1 MALKTLKFNL
11 PDGKV
16 INVDLEETV
25 TVKAFMEQ
33 LKVREILDANGSFE
47 VQKIDGS
54 PISEQ
59 NTFGLLQSNEFNI
72 RDLNS
77 VPISTPQSSVPI
89 LAPIG
94 IPSVP
99 QYFHQLGILVLDGS
113 GSMTEKAAG
122 NSTKAK
128 EVNAAVM
135 ELFNRLN
142 GSRVKQNF
150 SFACIKFDE
159 AATVS
164 LQPTPFNFN
173 QLMNENFDPT
183 TGKGG
188 GTQISEGLKEANK
201 LADNFLNSA
210 PSGGVPHKVLILLMS
225 DGMCF
230 SPQTTKSIA
239 NSLKSNPKIQIACAY
254 FGTVG
259 SKNDINAQNV
269 LKDVSTDSS
278 TYYTTVYEGEALRA
292 FFERSISQSAGIKIE

>member
-11 PDGKV
+11 PDGNV
-16 INVDLEETV
+16 INVDLEETF
-25 TVKAFMEQ
+25 TVKALMEH
-33 LKVREILDANGSFE
+33 LRVEEILDANGNFE

-54 PISEQ
+54 PILEQ
-59 NTFGLLQSNEFNI
+59 NTFALLQSNEFNI

-77 VPISTPQSSVPI
+77 VPISNPQLSVPI
-89 LAPIG
+89 FAPVG

-99 QYFHQLGILVLDGS
+99 RFFHQLGLLVLDGS
-113 GSMTEKAAG
+113 GSMTEKAAR

-128 EVNAAVM
+128 EVNAAVI

-142 GSRVKQNF
+142 VSRVKQNF
-150 SFACIKFDE
+150 SFACIKFDV

-164 LQPTPFNFN
+164 LPPIPFDFN

-183 TGKGG
+183 VGKGG
-188 GTQISEGLKEANK
+188 GTQISEGLKEAKK

-210 PSGGVPHKVLILLMS
+210 PPGSVPHKVLILLMS

-230 SPQTTKSIA
+230 SPQTTISAA
-239 NSLKSNPKIQIACAY
+239 NSLKSDPRIQIACAY

-259 SKNDINAQNV
+259 NNDTDAQNA
-269 LKDVSTDSS
+269 LKDICTDPG
-278 TYYTTVYEGEALRA
+278 TYYTTVYDGDALRA